1 MMNDNKIYH
10 HFVEENSEDFN
21 AKAWDV
27 FQFQSKNNTL
37 YQKFLELLPNC
48 FPNQDNLF
56 SIPFLPVHFFKN
68 QLIKSGHWNPEIIFS
83 SSGTTGSLQSNHAV
97 RQLDFYL
104 ENTVRCF
111 TSCYGD
117 VENYAF
123 VALLP
128 HYLERKGSSLVDMAA
143 HFIKKSKYPEY
154 CGFFLS
160 HKDSLLDLL
169 LKAKTENIPIVLLG
183 VTFALLDLAKDFP
196 FLFPKLIVIETGG
209 MKGQGRELPRNEL
222 HEILKNSF
230 GVKQIHSEYGMTE
243 LLSQAYAPSDGLFLE
258 SATLKILIRDITD
271 PFHEMPTGKVG
282 AVNIIDLANKDTIS
296 FIATDDLGRKLPN
309 GTFEILG
316 RLDNAEIRGCN
327 LLVQDLF

>member
-1 MMNDNKIYH
+1 
-10 HFVEENSEDFN
+10 
-21 AKAWDV
+21 
-27 FQFQSKNNTL
+27 
-37 YQKFLELLPNC
+37 
-48 FPNQDNLF
+48 
-56 SIPFLPVHFFKN
+56 
-68 QLIKSGHWNPEIIFS
+68 
-83 SSGTTGSLQSNHAV
+83 
-97 RQLDFYL
+97 
-104 ENTVRCF
+104 
-111 TSCYGD
+111 
-117 VENYAF
+117 
-123 VALLP
+123 
-128 HYLERKGSSLVDMAA
+128 
-143 HFIKKSKYPEY
+143 
-154 CGFFLS
+154 
-160 HKDSLLDLL
+160 
-169 LKAKTENIPIVLLG
+169 
-183 VTFALLDLAKDFP
+183 
-196 FLFPKLIVIETGG
+196 

-243 LLSQAYAPSDGLFLE
+243 LLSQAYAPTDGLFLE